1 MATSTSSAQLNLTLS
16 STDIYIGILGL
27 GVLVA
32 ALGFVTH
39 TIPSWLGYAGVATTL
54 VTFFQMLVD
63 EFVPATWVEYLAVT
77 IVAAV
82 VGVFGYFTGV
92 QNVDLVT
99 LLAWGLGIA
108 SAVYKA
114 VSDTGGTV
122 LSSQQETIALG
133 ISGAAVAFLTWWA
146 GDPTASGATI
156 VATLIATVGQFLRVS
171 VQAAPSS
178 ASSAAS
184 APPAGATH

>member
-146 GDPTASGATI
+146 GNPTASGATI

-171 VQAAPSS
+171 VQAAPST

>member
-27 GVLVA
+27 GILVA

-171 VQAAPSS
+171 VQAAPST

>member
-171 VQAAPSS
+171 VQAAPST